1 MTDHNFI
8 LPVLSMSETDSFII
22 ECHKTFM
29 SNFAKINTGGLA
41 FRAYLSICQT
51 AQQITTA
58 PEHIARGLVNIGMQA
73 DKPAFPVNFIQH
85 IECHSCRHSLEKHHL
100 NLSQRNLFTFWQ
112 EPSIK
117 IHLFGNPFTA
127 FSKKTSAQTKTSIR
141 LQR

>member
-1 MTDHNFI
+1 MTDHSFI
-8 LPVLSMSETDSFII
+8 LPVLSMDETDNFAI
-22 ECHKTFM
+22 ECHKNFM
-29 SNFAKINTGGLA
+29 SSFVKINTGGLA

-51 AQQITTA
+51 AQQMITT
-58 PEHIARGLVNIGMQA
+58 PEHITRDLVNMGMRA
-73 DKPAFPVNFIQH
+73 EKSAFPANFVQYIEHH
-85 IECHSCRHSLEKHHL
+85 ICHHSLEKHHL

-127 FSKKTSAQTKTSIR
+127 LPKKTSIQARPSIR